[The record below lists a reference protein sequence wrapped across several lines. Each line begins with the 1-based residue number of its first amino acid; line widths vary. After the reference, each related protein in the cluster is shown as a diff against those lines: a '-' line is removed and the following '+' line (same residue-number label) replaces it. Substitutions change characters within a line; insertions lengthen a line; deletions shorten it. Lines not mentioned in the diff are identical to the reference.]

1 MATLPAA
8 GQGELLFIGTA
19 TTLLRYGGFTLLT
32 DPNFLRRG
40 QRAYLGYG
48 LTTRR
53 LTEPAMR
60 LDELPE
66 LDAVVLSHLHG
77 DHFDRVASR
86 GLDRDLA
93 ILTTPAGARRLQLR
107 RFSRAV
113 GLRTWTS
120 QTLHRDGRTL
130 RVTAL
135 PGTHAKGAL
144 RALLP
149 PVMGTLLDF
158 LDAAGRVEYRIYV
171 SGDTLMFD
179 GVHTVAERYPDIDL
193 LVVHLGGT
201 TLPGG
206 RVVTMDGDQGVQFL
220 RAVAPR
226 RAAPVHYDDYD
237 RFRSPLEDFQR
248 RAEAAGLDG
257 ICSYLR
263 RGETLALMPRGQQVP
278 EA

>member
-86 GLDRDLA
+86 GLSRDQPVM
-93 ILTTPAGARRLQLR
+93 TTTAA
-107 RFSRAV
+107 A
-113 GLRTWTS
+113 
-120 QTLHRDGRTL
+120 RTL
-130 RVTAL
+130 
-135 PGTHAKGAL
+135 
-144 RALLP
+144 
-149 PVMGTLLDF
+149 
-158 LDAAGRVEYRIYV
+158 GRWGF
-171 SGDTLMFD
+171 S
-179 GVHTVAERYPDIDL
+179 AE
-193 LVVHLGGT
+193 
-201 TLPGG
+201 
-206 RVVTMDGDQGVQFL
+206 
-220 RAVAPR
+220 
-226 RAAPVHYDDYD
+226 
-237 RFRSPLEDFQR
+237 
-248 RAEAAGLDG
+248 
-257 ICSYLR
+257 
-263 RGETLALMPRGQQVP
+263 
-278 EA
+278 